1 MKYTYG
7 PVPSRRL
14 GLSLGVDLVPKKI
27 CTYDCIYCQIGR
39 PTLQTVERK
48 EYVPARTIL
57 HDVEQSLQEWGD
69 KMNYIAISGS
79 GEPTLNTAI
88 GKVIQGIK
96 KLTAIPV
103 AVITNSSL
111 LHLEEV
117 RQALRAADVVMPSL
131 DAATPSVFQTI
142 NRPLPLT
149 KGSLAKGPPLTKGSL
164 AKEPPPASASAPAL
178 EIEQIIQGL
187 AAFRREYKGQIWLE
201 ILLCRGVND
210 AGEEI
215 ERMREAIHII
225 RPDKVQL
232 NTVVRPGVEDY
243 AAALPPDRM
252 EEIKKALGAGTEI
265 IAEFEG
271 DRHRMPVEAV
281 EEQVIR
287 IIQRRPETPDDLAKA
302 LGLNALEIAKILDK
316 LAKEG
321 KVTYRVFNQHVYYE
335 AAKRADKSC
344 SR

>member
-48 EYVPARTIL
+48 EYVPARSIL
-57 HDVEQSLQEWGD
+57 LDVEQSLREWGEKID
-69 KMNYIAISGS
+69 YIAISGS
-79 GEPTLNTAI
+79 GEPTLNSAI
-88 GKVIQGIK
+88 GEIIQGIK
-96 KLTAIPV
+96 KLTTTSV

-111 LHLEEV
+111 LHLKEV

-131 DAATPSVFQTI
+131 DAVTPSVFQTI
-142 NRPLPLT
+142 NRPLPF
-149 KGSLAKGPPLTKGSL
+149 
-164 AKEPPPASASAPAL
+164 L

-187 AAFRREYKGQIWLE
+187 AAFRGEYKGQIWLE
-201 ILLCRGVND
+201 ILLCRGIND

-243 AAALPPDRM
+243 AAALSPDQM
-252 EEIKKALGAGTEI
+252 EQIKNALGADVEI

-271 DRHRMPVEAV
+271 DGHRMPQEAI
-281 EEQVIR
+281 EERVIR

-302 LGLNALEIAKILDK
+302 LGLNDLEIAKILDK

-321 KVTYRVFNQHVYYE
+321 KVTYRVFNQRVYYE
-335 AAKRADKSC
+335 AAKKADKSG

>member
-14 GLSLGVDLVPKKI
+14 GRSLGVDLVPKKI

-48 EYVPARTIL
+48 EYVPAGSIL
-57 HDVEQSLQEWGD
+57 RDCEQSLRQWGEKLD
-69 KMNYIAISGS
+69 YIAISGS
-79 GEPTLNTAI
+79 GEPCLNTAI

-96 KLTAIPV
+96 EMTTIPV

-111 LHLEEV
+111 LYLEEV
-117 RQALRAADVVMPSL
+117 RQALRAADVVLPSL
-131 DAATPSVFQTI
+131 DAVTPAVFQTI
-142 NRPLPLT
+142 NRPLP
-149 KGSLAKGPPLTKGSL
+149 SLAIG
-164 AKEPPPASASAPAL
+164 
-178 EIEQIIQGL
+178 QIIQGL
-187 AAFRREYKGQIWLE
+187 AAFRKEYKGRIWLE

-210 AGEEI
+210 AGEEV
-215 ERMREAIHII
+215 ERMREAIRII

-243 AAALPPDRM
+243 AAALAPGRM
-252 EEIKKALGAGTEI
+252 EEIKKALGKDAEI
-265 IAEFEG
+265 VAEFAG
-271 DRHRMPVEAV
+271 DRHRMPQEAI
-281 EEQVIR
+281 EERVIR

-302 LGLNALEIAKILDK
+302 LGLHDLEIVKILDK

-321 KVTYRVFNQHVYYE
+321 KVTYRVFNQRVYYE
-335 AAKRADKSC
+335 AAKKAD
-344 SR
+344 

>member
-39 PTLQTVERK
+39 PTLQTIERK
-48 EYVPARTIL
+48 EYVPASFIL
-57 HDVEQSLQEWGD
+57 RDVEQSLREWGEKID
-69 KMNYIAISGS
+69 YTAISGS

-88 GKVIQGIK
+88 GEVIQGIK
-96 KLTAIPV
+96 KLTTIPV

-111 LHLEEV
+111 LHLKEV

-131 DAATPSVFQTI
+131 DAVTPAVFQTV
-142 NRPLPLT
+142 NRPLP
-149 KGSLAKGPPLTKGSL
+149 SLK
-164 AKEPPPASASAPAL
+164 
-178 EIEQIIQGL
+178 IDQIIQGL
-187 AAFRREYKGQIWLE
+187 AAFRQEYKGQIWLE

-215 ERMREAIHII
+215 GRIREAIRII

-252 EEIKKALGAGTEI
+252 EQIKNALGADVEI

-271 DRHRMPVEAV
+271 DRHRMPPERI
-281 EEQVIR
+281 EERVIR
-287 IIQRRPETPDDLAKA
+287 IIQRRPETPEELAKA
-302 LGLNALEIAKILDK
+302 LGINDLEIAKILDN

-321 KVTYRVFNQHVYYE
+321 KITHRVFNKRVYYE
-335 AAKRADKSC
+335 AAKRTDKSG

>member
-27 CTYDCIYCQIGR
+27 CTYDCIYCQIGS

-48 EYVPARTIL
+48 EYVSARFIL
-57 HDVEQSLQEWGD
+57 RDVEQSLREWGEKID
-69 KMNYIAISGS
+69 YIAISGS

-88 GKVIQGIK
+88 GEVIQGIK
-96 KLTAIPV
+96 KLTTIPV

-111 LHLEEV
+111 LHLKEV

-131 DAATPSVFQTI
+131 DAVTPSVFQTV
-142 NRPLPLT
+142 NRPLP
-149 KGSLAKGPPLTKGSL
+149 SLK
-164 AKEPPPASASAPAL
+164 
-178 EIEQIIQGL
+178 IDQIIQGL
-187 AAFRREYKGQIWLE
+187 AAFRQEYKGQIWLE

-215 ERMREAIHII
+215 GRIREAIRII

-252 EEIKKALGAGTEI
+252 EQIKNALGADVEI

-271 DRHRMPVEAV
+271 DRHRMPPERI
-281 EEQVIR
+281 EERVIR
-287 IIQRRPETPDDLAKA
+287 IIQRRPETPEELAKA
-302 LGLNALEIAKILDK
+302 LGLHDLEIVKILDK

-321 KVTYRVFNQHVYYE
+321 KVTYRVFNQRVYYE
-335 AAKRADKSC
+335 AAKRTDKSG

>member
-48 EYVPARTIL
+48 EYVPARAIL
-57 HDVEQSLQEWGD
+57 HDVEQSLHGWGD
-69 KMNYIAISGS
+69 KIDYIAISGS
-79 GEPTLNTAI
+79 GEPCLNTAI
-88 GKVIQGIK
+88 GEVIQGIK
-96 KLTAIPV
+96 KLTTTPV

-111 LHLEEV
+111 LHLKEV

-131 DAATPSVFQTI
+131 DAVTPSVFQTI
-142 NRPLPLT
+142 NRPLP
-149 KGSLAKGPPLTKGSL
+149 SLA
-164 AKEPPPASASAPAL
+164 
-178 EIEQIIQGL
+178 IERIIQGL
-187 AAFRREYKGQIWLE
+187 AAFREEYKGQIWLE

-215 ERMREAIHII
+215 ERIQEAIRII

-243 AAALPPDRM
+243 AAALPPDSM
-252 EEIKKALGAGTEI
+252 EQIKNALGAQAEI
-265 IAEFEG
+265 IADFEG
-271 DRHRMPVEAV
+271 DRHRMPPEHV

-302 LGLNALEIAKILDK
+302 LGLNDLEIAKILDK
-316 LAKEG
+316 LAKEE
-321 KVTYRVFNQHVYYE
+321 KVTYRVFNQRVYYE
-335 AAKRADKSC
+335 AAKKTDKSG

>member
-39 PTLQTVERK
+39 PTLQTIERK
-48 EYVPARTIL
+48 EYVPASSIL
-57 HDVEQSLQEWGD
+57 RDVKQSLRQWGEKLD
-69 KMNYIAISGS
+69 YIAISGS
-79 GEPTLNTAI
+79 GEPCLNTAI

-96 KLTAIPV
+96 EMTAIPV

-117 RQALRAADVVMPSL
+117 RKALLLADVIMPSL
-131 DAATPSVFQTI
+131 DAVTPSVFQTI
-142 NRPLPLT
+142 NRPF
-149 KGSLAKGPPLTKGSL
+149 
-164 AKEPPPASASAPAL
+164 ASM

-187 AAFRREYKGQIWLE
+187 ATFRKGYKGQIWLE

-210 AGEEI
+210 AQEEI
-215 ERMREAIHII
+215 GRIREAIRII
-225 RPDKVQL
+225 QPDKVQL

-243 AAALPPDRM
+243 AAALAPARM
-252 EEIKKALGAGTEI
+252 EEIKNALGADAEI

-271 DRHRMPVEAV
+271 DRHRMPQEAI

-287 IIQRRPETPDDLAKA
+287 IIRRRPETPDDLAKA
-302 LGLNALEIAKILDK
+302 LGFPDLEIAKILDK

-321 KVTYRVFNQHVYYE
+321 KVIYRVFNQRVFYE
-335 AAKRADKSC
+335 ASKKADKSG

>member
-14 GLSLGVDLVPKKI
+14 GLSLGVDLVPRKI
-27 CTYDCIYCQIGR
+27 CTYNCIYCQIGR
-39 PTLQTVERK
+39 PTLQTLERK
-48 EYVPARTIL
+48 EYVPARAIL
-57 HDVEQSLQEWGD
+57 RDVREALHEWGD
-69 KMNYIAISGS
+69 KINYIAISGS

-88 GKVIQGIK
+88 KKVIQGIK
-96 KLTAIPV
+96 KMTAIPV

-111 LHLEEV
+111 LHLKEV
-117 RQALRAADVVMPSL
+117 RQALLAADVIMPSL
-131 DAATPSVFQTI
+131 DAVTPAVFQTI

-149 KGSLAKGPPLTKGSL
+149 KGSP
-164 AKEPPPASASAPAL
+164 PAL

-187 AAFRREYKGQIWLE
+187 AAFREEYKGQIWLE

-210 AGEEI
+210 SGEEI
-215 ERMREAIHII
+215 ERIQEAIRII

-243 AAALPPDRM
+243 AAALPQDRM
-252 EEIKKALGAGTEI
+252 EQIRISLGGDAEI

-271 DRHRMPVEAV
+271 DRHRMPSEDI
-281 EEQVIR
+281 EEMVIR

-302 LGLNALEIAKILDK
+302 LGLHDLEIAKILDK

-321 KVTYRVFNQHVYYE
+321 KVTYRVFNQRVYYE
-335 AAKRADKSC
+335 AAKRADKSG

>member
-14 GLSLGVDLVPKKI
+14 GRSLGVDLIPKKI
-27 CTYDCIYCQIGR
+27 CSYNCIYCQIGR
-39 PTLQTVERK
+39 PTLQTIERK
-48 EYVPARTIL
+48 EYVPASSIL
-57 HDVEQSLQEWGD
+57 RDVEQSLREWQD
-69 KMNYIAISGS
+69 KIDYIAMSGS

-88 GKVIQGIK
+88 GKIIQGIK
-96 KLTAIPV
+96 KMTQIPV

-111 LHLEEV
+111 LHLKEV
-117 RQALRAADVVMPSL
+117 REALLAADVVMPSL
-131 DAATPSVFQTI
+131 DAVTPAVFQTI
-142 NRPLPLT
+142 NRPLP
-149 KGSLAKGPPLTKGSL
+149 S
-164 AKEPPPASASAPAL
+164 L

-187 AAFRREYKGQIWLE
+187 EQFRQEYRGQIWLE

-210 AGEEI
+210 SAEEI
-215 ERMREAIHII
+215 ERMQEAIRII

-243 AAALPPDRM
+243 AAALTPDRM
-252 EEIKKALGAGTEI
+252 AEIKKALGADTEI
-265 IAEFEG
+265 IAEFAG
-271 DRHRMPVEAV
+271 DRHRMPQGHI

-302 LGLNALEIAKILDK
+302 LGLHDLEITKILDK

-321 KVTYRVFNQHVYYE
+321 RVTYRFFNQRRYYE
-335 AAKRADKSC
+335 LIHKDS
-344 SR
+344 

>member
-57 HDVEQSLQEWGD
+57 RDVRKALHECGD
-69 KMNYIAISGS
+69 KIDYIAISGS
-79 GEPTLNTAI
+79 GEPTLNTEI
-88 GKVIQGIK
+88 GEVIQGIK
-96 KLTAIPV
+96 KLTTIPV

-111 LHLEEV
+111 LHLEVV
-117 RQALRAADVVMPSL
+117 RKSLREADVVMPSL
-131 DAATPSVFQTI
+131 DAVTPSVFQTI

-149 KGSLAKGPPLTKGSL
+149 KGSP
-164 AKEPPPASASAPAL
+164 PAL
-178 EIEQIIQGL
+178 EIDRIIQGL
-187 AAFRREYKGQIWLE
+187 ATFREEYKGQIWLE
-201 ILLCRGVND
+201 ILLCRGMND
-210 AGEEI
+210 SGEEI
-215 ERMREAIHII
+215 GRIREAIRII

-243 AAALPPDRM
+243 AAALSADRM
-252 EEIKKALGAGTEI
+252 EEIKKALGADAEI

-271 DRHRMPVEAV
+271 DRHRMPPAHI

-302 LGLNALEIAKILDK
+302 LGLHDLEIAKILDK

-321 KVTYRVFNQHVYYE
+321 KVTYRVFNQRVYYE
-335 AAKRADKSC
+335 AAKKADKSG

>member
-48 EYVPARTIL
+48 EYVPARSIL
-57 HDVEQSLQEWGD
+57 LDVEQSLREWGEKID
-69 KMNYIAISGS
+69 YIAISGS
-79 GEPTLNTAI
+79 GEPTLNSAI
-88 GKVIQGIK
+88 GEIIQGIK
-96 KLTAIPV
+96 KLTTTSV

-117 RQALRAADVVMPSL
+117 RQALRAADVIMPSL
-131 DAATPSVFQTI
+131 DAVTPSVFQTI
-142 NRPLPLT
+142 NRPLPF
-149 KGSLAKGPPLTKGSL
+149 
-164 AKEPPPASASAPAL
+164 L

-187 AAFRREYKGQIWLE
+187 AAFRGEYKGQIWLE
-201 ILLCRGVND
+201 ILLCRGIND

-243 AAALPPDRM
+243 AAALSPDQM
-252 EEIKKALGAGTEI
+252 EQIKNALGADAEI

-271 DRHRMPVEAV
+271 NGHRMPQEAI
-281 EEQVIR
+281 EERVIR

-302 LGLNALEIAKILDK
+302 LGLHDLEIAKILDK

-321 KVTYRVFNQHVYYE
+321 KVTYRVFNQRVYYE
-335 AAKRADKSC
+335 AAKKADKSG

>member
-27 CTYDCIYCQIGR
+27 CTYDCIYCQIGS

-48 EYVPARTIL
+48 EYVSARFIL
-57 HDVEQSLQEWGD
+57 RDVEQSLREWGEKID
-69 KMNYIAISGS
+69 YTAISGS

-88 GKVIQGIK
+88 GEVIQGIK
-96 KLTAIPV
+96 KLTTIPV

-111 LHLEEV
+111 LHLKEV

-131 DAATPSVFQTI
+131 DAVTPSVFQTV
-142 NRPLPLT
+142 NRPLP
-149 KGSLAKGPPLTKGSL
+149 SLK
-164 AKEPPPASASAPAL
+164 
-178 EIEQIIQGL
+178 IDQIIQGL
-187 AAFRREYKGQIWLE
+187 AAFRQEYKGQIWLE

-215 ERMREAIHII
+215 GRIREAIRII

-252 EEIKKALGAGTEI
+252 EQIKNALGADVEI

-271 DRHRMPVEAV
+271 DRHRMPPERI
-281 EEQVIR
+281 EERVIR
-287 IIQRRPETPDDLAKA
+287 IIQRRPETPEELAKA
-302 LGLNALEIAKILDK
+302 LGLHDLEIVKILDK

-321 KVTYRVFNQHVYYE
+321 KVTYRVFNQRVYYE
-335 AAKRADKSC
+335 AAKRTDKSG

>member
-27 CTYDCIYCQIGR
+27 CTYNCIYCQIGR

-48 EYVPARTIL
+48 EYVPARSIL
-57 HDVEQSLQEWGD
+57 LDVEQSLQEWGAKID
-69 KMNYIAISGS
+69 YIAISGS
-79 GEPTLNTAI
+79 GEPTLNSAI
-88 GKVIQGIK
+88 GEIIQGIK
-96 KLTAIPV
+96 KLTTTSV

-131 DAATPSVFQTI
+131 DAVTPSVFQTI
-142 NRPLPLT
+142 NRPLPF
-149 KGSLAKGPPLTKGSL
+149 
-164 AKEPPPASASAPAL
+164 L

-187 AAFRREYKGQIWLE
+187 AAFRGEYKGQIWLE
-201 ILLCRGVND
+201 ILLCRGIND

-243 AAALPPDRM
+243 AAALSPDQM
-252 EEIKKALGAGTEI
+252 EQIKNALGADVEI

-271 DRHRMPVEAV
+271 DGHRMPQEAI
-281 EEQVIR
+281 EERVIR

-302 LGLNALEIAKILDK
+302 LGLNDLEIAKILDK

-321 KVTYRVFNQHVYYE
+321 KVTYRVFNQRVYYE
-335 AAKRADKSC
+335 AAKKADKSG

>member
-1 MKYTYG
+1 MKHTYG

-48 EYVPARTIL
+48 EYVPARLIL
-57 HDVEQSLQEWGD
+57 RDVREALHKWGE
-69 KMNYIAISGS
+69 KINYIAISGS
-79 GEPTLNTAI
+79 GEPCLNTAI

-96 KLTAIPV
+96 EMTKIPV
-103 AVITNSSL
+103 AIITNGSL
-111 LHLEEV
+111 LYLAEV
-117 RQALRAADVVMPSL
+117 RQALRAADVIMPSL
-131 DAATPSVFQTI
+131 DAVSSSVFQTI
-142 NRPLPLT
+142 NRPFP
-149 KGSLAKGPPLTKGSL
+149 SLD
-164 AKEPPPASASAPAL
+164 
-178 EIEQIIQGL
+178 IEQIIKGL
-187 AAFRREYKGQIWLE
+187 AAFREEYKGQIWLE

-210 AGEEI
+210 AAEEI
-215 ERMREAIHII
+215 ERIRKAIRII

-243 AAALPPDRM
+243 AAALAHDRL
-252 EEIKKALGAGTEI
+252 EEIKEALGEDAEI
-265 IAEFEG
+265 IAEFAG
-271 DRHRMPVEAV
+271 DRHRMPQEAT
-281 EEQVIR
+281 EERLLR

-302 LGLNALEIAKILDK
+302 LGLHDLEIVKILDK

-321 KVTYRVFNQHVYYE
+321 KVTCRVFNQRVYYE
-335 AAKRADKSC
+335 APRKADKSG

>member
-48 EYVPARTIL
+48 EYVPARSIL
-57 HDVEQSLQEWGD
+57 LDVEQSLREWGEKID
-69 KMNYIAISGS
+69 YIAISGS
-79 GEPTLNTAI
+79 GEPTLNSAI
-88 GKVIQGIK
+88 GEIIQGIK
-96 KLTAIPV
+96 KLTTTSV

-111 LHLEEV
+111 LHLKEV

-131 DAATPSVFQTI
+131 DAVTPSVFQTI
-142 NRPLPLT
+142 NRPLPF
-149 KGSLAKGPPLTKGSL
+149 
-164 AKEPPPASASAPAL
+164 L

-187 AAFRREYKGQIWLE
+187 AAFRGEYKGQIWLE
-201 ILLCRGVND
+201 ILLCRGIND

-243 AAALPPDRM
+243 AAALSPDQM
-252 EEIKKALGAGTEI
+252 EQIKNALGADAEI

-271 DRHRMPVEAV
+271 DGHRMPQEAI
-281 EEQVIR
+281 EERVIR

-302 LGLNALEIAKILDK
+302 LGLHDLEIAKILDK

-321 KVTYRVFNQHVYYE
+321 KVTYRVFNQRVYYE
-335 AAKRADKSC
+335 AAKKADKSG

>member
-27 CTYDCIYCQIGR
+27 CTYNCIYCQIGS
-39 PTLQTVERK
+39 PTLQTMERK

-57 HDVEQSLQEWGD
+57 RDVREALREWGD
-69 KMNYIAISGS
+69 KINYIAISGS

-88 GKVIQGIK
+88 KKVIQGIK
-96 KLTAIPV
+96 KMTAIPV

-111 LHLEEV
+111 LLLEEV
-117 RQALRAADVVMPSL
+117 RQALQATDVIMPSL
-131 DAATPSVFQTI
+131 DAVTPAVFQTI
-142 NRPLPLT
+142 NRPLP
-149 KGSLAKGPPLTKGSL
+149 SI
-164 AKEPPPASASAPAL
+164 

-187 AAFRREYKGQIWLE
+187 AAFRNAYKGQIWLE

-210 AGEEI
+210 SGEEI
-215 ERMREAIHII
+215 ERMQEAIRII

-243 AAALPPDRM
+243 AAALPQDRM
-252 EEIKKALGAGTEI
+252 EQIKKALGADVEI
-265 IAEFEG
+265 IAEFVG
-271 DRHRMPVEAV
+271 DRHRMPPEAV
-281 EEQVIR
+281 EERVIR
-287 IIQRRPETPDDLAKA
+287 IIERRPETPDDLAKA
-302 LGLNALEIAKILDK
+302 LGLHDLEIAKVLDK

-321 KVTYRVFNQHVYYE
+321 KVTYRVFNQRLYYE
-335 AAKRADKSC
+335 VTKKA
-344 SR
+344 

>member
-48 EYVPARTIL
+48 EYVPARSIL
-57 HDVEQSLQEWGD
+57 LDVEQSLQEWGAKID
-69 KMNYIAISGS
+69 YIAISGS

-88 GKVIQGIK
+88 KKVIQGIK
-96 KLTAIPV
+96 KLTTTPV

-117 RQALRAADVVMPSL
+117 RQALRAADVIMPSL
-131 DAATPSVFQTI
+131 DAVTPSVFQTI
-142 NRPLPLT
+142 NRPLPF
-149 KGSLAKGPPLTKGSL
+149 
-164 AKEPPPASASAPAL
+164 L

-187 AAFRREYKGQIWLE
+187 AAFRGEYKGQIWLE
-201 ILLCRGVND
+201 ILLCRGIND

-243 AAALPPDRM
+243 AAALSPDQM
-252 EEIKKALGAGTEI
+252 EQIKNALGTDVEI
-265 IAEFEG
+265 IADFEG
-271 DRHRMPVEAV
+271 DGHRMPQEAI
-281 EEQVIR
+281 EERVIR

-302 LGLNALEIAKILDK
+302 LGLHDLEIAKILDK

-321 KVTYRVFNQHVYYE
+321 KVTYRVFNQRVYYE
-335 AAKRADKSC
+335 AAKKADKSG

>member
-48 EYVPARTIL
+48 QYVPARSIL
-57 HDVEQSLQEWGD
+57 RDVEQSLQEWGD
-69 KMNYIAISGS
+69 KIDYIAISGS
-79 GEPTLNTAI
+79 GEPTLNSAI
-88 GKVIQGIK
+88 GEVIQGIK

-111 LHLEEV
+111 MHLKEV
-117 RQALRAADVVMPSL
+117 RQALLGADCVMPSL
-131 DAATPSVFQTI
+131 DAVAPSVFQTI
-142 NRPLPLT
+142 NRPLP
-149 KGSLAKGPPLTKGSL
+149 S
-164 AKEPPPASASAPAL
+164 L

-187 AAFRREYKGQIWLE
+187 AAFRGEYKGQIWLE

-215 ERMREAIHII
+215 ERMRQAIHII

-243 AAALPPDRM
+243 AAALSADHM
-252 EEIKKALGAGTEI
+252 EEIKNALGADAEI
-265 IAEFEG
+265 ITEFEG
-271 DRHRMPVEAV
+271 DRHWMPAEHI

-287 IIQRRPETPDDLAKA
+287 IIQRRPETSDDLAKA
-302 LGLNALEIAKILDK
+302 LGLHDLEIAKILEK

-321 KVTYRVFNQHVYYE
+321 KVTYRVFNQRVYYE
-335 AAKRADKSC
+335 AAKKA
-344 SR
+344 

>member
-48 EYVPARTIL
+48 EYVSASSIL
-57 HDVEQSLQEWGD
+57 RDVKQSLRQWAEKLD
-69 KMNYIAISGS
+69 YIAISGS

-88 GKVIQGIK
+88 GKVIEGIK
-96 KLTAIPV
+96 EMTKIPV

-117 RQALRAADVVMPSL
+117 RKALLLADVIMPSL
-131 DAATPSVFQTI
+131 DAVTPTVFQTI
-142 NRPLPLT
+142 NRPF
-149 KGSLAKGPPLTKGSL
+149 
-164 AKEPPPASASAPAL
+164 ASL

-187 AAFRREYKGQIWLE
+187 ATFRKGYKGQIWLE

-210 AGEEI
+210 AQEEI
-215 ERMREAIHII
+215 GRIREAIRII
-225 RPDKVQL
+225 QPDKVQL

-243 AAALPPDRM
+243 AAALAPGRM
-252 EEIKKALGAGTEI
+252 EEIKNALGADAEI

-271 DRHRMPVEAV
+271 DRHRMPQEAI

-287 IIQRRPETPDDLAKA
+287 IIRRRPETPEDLAKA
-302 LGLNALEIAKILDK
+302 LGIPDLEIAKILDK

-321 KVTYRVFNQHVYYE
+321 KVIYRVFNQRVFYE
-335 AAKRADKSC
+335 AAKKTRL
-344 SR
+344 SRSPR